1 MENNPDTLPT
11 TGHGRITVGKTYKQE
26 FIEIKGIGEYI
37 KPVKAKRGSIGY
49 DLAVPEDVVIP
60 AHSRKVVRLNFAI
73 NLPFGCEAKIEPRS
87 GMSSKGMEGYG
98 TYYEYKRFLKF
109 FKRKVKKYGLWRFNA
124 DVLVGKVDPLYTDSV
139 GIIIKNDDEQF
150 EIRKGTRIAQMT
162 IYRVPP
168 VRFIEVDELSC
179 ESRGGGFE
187 SSGTSSTENNEELP
201 PTRLCN

>member
-1 MENNPDTLPT
+1 MA
-11 TGHGRITVGKTYKQE
+11 HGTISVGKTIRGE
-26 FIEIKGIGEYI
+26 NIEIKGIGEYI

-60 AHSRKVVRLNFAI
+60 AHSRTVVRLNFAI

-98 TYYEYKRFLKF
+98 IRKEYRKFLKF
-109 FKRKVKKYGLWRFNA
+109 FRRKVKVFGLYRFNA
-124 DVLVGKVDPLYTDSV
+124 DVLVGKVDPLYTGSV

-168 VRFIEVDELSC
+168 VRFIEVEELSC

-187 SSGTSSTENNEELP
+187 SSGTSSADNNEELP